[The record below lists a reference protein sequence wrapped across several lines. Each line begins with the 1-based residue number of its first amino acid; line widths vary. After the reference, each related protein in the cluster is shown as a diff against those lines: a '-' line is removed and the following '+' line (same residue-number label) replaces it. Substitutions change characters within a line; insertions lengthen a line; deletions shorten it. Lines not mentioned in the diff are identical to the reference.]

1 MLGEA
6 DADPDQIRAQLEEET
21 EKEARNDVAPSLAP
35 DAKRALLGPYEEAQA
50 LGSSYIG
57 PVSLVGAEGFDPEF
71 GARRLRRTIQ
81 RKVDNELS
89 RMLLEGSL
97 NPGDRVVVGVE
108 DGNLSFE
115 VLEEPALVGTESGDE
130 PGE

>member
-1 MLGEA
+1 VDL
-6 DADPDQIRAQLEEET
+6 
-21 EKEARNDVAPSLAP
+21 VA
-35 DAKRALLGPYEEAQA
+35 
-50 LGSSYIG
+50 
-57 PVSLVGAEGFDPEF
+57 AEGFDPEF
-71 GARRLRRTIQ
+71 GARPLRRTIQ

-115 VLEEPALVGTESGDE
+115 ALGGSALVGKESGDE